1 MPLSDLEAL
10 GLQTSVPALDP
21 AGNPMPGRTTA
32 YRYGGRGQQ
41 WFQELDE
48 TEDEFVARVT
58 KKLAIHDKLDQARAY
73 FRTQYTNWPTM
84 TAGQKDAATRNLMRA
99 MANVI
104 GWIEDADDG
113 GD

>member
-10 GLQTSVPALDP
+10 GLQTATAPVDHL
-21 AGNPMPGRTTA
+21 GNPMPGATTA
-32 YRYGGRGQQ
+32 WRYGGRNQQ
-41 WFQELDE
+41 WFQAHDE

-58 KKLAIHDKLDQARAY
+58 KKLAINDKLDQARAY

-84 TAGQKDAATRNLMRA
+84 TAAQKDAAMRNSMRA
-99 MANVI
+99 LANLI
-104 GWIEDADDG
+104 GWVQDSDDG